1 MVHQE
6 NSSITGSTFA
16 SQKQMKAYVNEN
28 LSRFKSKPKP
38 DKNFGKFNKIKIDL
52 LHKESRLAAKAKM
65 SQANF

>member
-1 MVHQE
+1 
-6 NSSITGSTFA
+6 
-16 SQKQMKAYVNEN
+16 MKAYVNEN